1 MVAYNQTIIKRLRVS
16 DLTRYLRQLIES
28 DEILIDVWVQGEVS
42 NVSTPASGH
51 TYFTLKDSD
60 SSLKCVVWRSKA
72 HKINIAIK
80 NGMAVEVHGSI
91 TIYEAGGQYQLNSDN
106 IRHRGEGYLFSEY
119 LRLKS
124 LLEKEGLF
132 DQNTK
137 KLIPQVVKKIGIV
150 TSPTGAAI
158 QDMIDTIQRR
168 NPMVEIILAGSSVQG
183 DSAPAEL
190 VSSLKQMEEF
200 DSIDLILIA
209 RGGGSIEDLWAF
221 NNEQFVRAISNSS
234 IPIIT
239 GIGHETDFTL
249 SDFAADLRAPTP
261 TAAAEL
267 ATIITLTN
275 LQDQLTNL
283 IDSMNALIDDFLD
296 HKIVSLQFD
305 KRRLLDNSPIRLIN
319 GYWQGLDG
327 VSTRMK
333 MIQRNRLILVNT
345 KLENTKGR
353 FLALNPFEILKRGY
367 AIITNKEG
375 SKIVKSVK
383 KLTLGDELIV
393 KVQDGKFGVNV
404 NSMENAE

>member
-1 MVAYNQTIIKRLRVS
+1 MVAYNQSIIKSLSVS

-28 DEILIDVWVQGEVS
+28 DEILFDVWVQGEIS

-51 TYFTLKDSD
+51 IYFTLKDSN
-60 SSLKCVVWRSKA
+60 SSLKCVVWRSKV
-72 HKINIAIK
+72 HRINIAIK

-91 TIYEAGGQYQLNSDN
+91 TVYEAGGQYQLNTDI

-333 MIQRNRLILVNT
+333 MIQRNRLKLENT
-345 KLENTKGR
+345 KLENTKR
-353 FLALNPFEILKRGY
+353 RIAALNPHEIMKRGY
-367 AIITNKEG
+367 AIITNKRD
-375 SKIVKSVK
+375 SKIVNSVK
-383 KLTLGDELIV
+383 FLNLGDELNVI
-393 KVQDGKFGVNV
+393 VQDGNFAVNV
-404 NSMENAE
+404 SSLENAE